1 MKQFIKI
8 FAACLFAMLAFG
20 FLLFVSVIGWGISSG
35 NKEKTTIV
43 NNSFITIDM
52 SNNFAEQYT
61 PKKFNLQGTESS
73 KQGLY
78 NMIAALQQAKTDDK
92 IKGVYLKL
100 KMGTHGWAALYDLR
114 NALLDFKTSKKMII
128 AYGELIDQKSLY
140 LSTAADSVFANP
152 LGAVEFKGLAA
163 TGTFYKRA
171 LDKLE
176 ITPTVFYCGKFKGA
190 SEPYRLE
197 KFSEPNRFQINNLLT
212 DFYTNFLNAIAQKS
226 KLDTNRLKALANNL
240 TIRQPVD
247 AVKNNLIDGVR
258 YESDVMNLIKKISGA
273 PIKSEANFVSLNS
286 YAKTVIEKSKSK
298 NDIAILF
305 AEGEIADGKSNG
317 NEGIYSQSII
327 KDIQAIAAND
337 NIKALVLRINSPGGS
352 ALASENIYHEL
363 MLLKQKKP
371 IIISMGDVAASGGY
385 YMSCAGDSIFAQPTT
400 ITGSIGVVGMMLSFE
415 KFMSNKIGITQDVVK
430 TAPHADLPSVT
441 RTMTPEEMAM
451 VQSTVDSIYGTFK
464 NRVQTAR
471 KMTLPQVDELAQGHV
486 YSGTYAKA
494 INLVDRMG
502 SLNDAIVSAGLKAK
516 LSDYNLVKYPVLEDG
531 IMIAIKQ
538 LTNSDEDAKLKNI
551 LGVDYELYKKVQAL
565 RNITDKVQ
573 ARLPLELEIK

>member
-8 FAACLFAMLAFG
+8 FAACLFAMVAFG
-20 FLLFVSVIGWGISSG
+20 FLIFIILIGWGVSSGSKDNAPISS
-35 NKEKTTIV
+35 
-43 NNSFITIDM
+43 NSFITIDM
-52 SNNFAEQYT
+52 GKYFAEQYT
-61 PKKFNLQGTESS
+61 PKKFNLQGSESS

-114 NALLDFKTSKKMII
+114 NALLDFKTSKKMVI

-140 LSTAADSVFANP
+140 LSSAADSVFANP

-197 KFSEPNRFQINNLLT
+197 KFSEPNRFQINNLLS
-212 DFYTNFLNAIAQKS
+212 DFYTNFITAIATKS
-226 KLDTNRLKALANNL
+226 KLDTTQLKDLANNL
-240 TIRQPVD
+240 TIRQPAD
-247 AVKNNLIDGVR
+247 ALKNNLIDGLR
-258 YESDVMNLIKKISGA
+258 YESDVMATIKNLSGSKA
-273 PIKSEANFVSLNS
+273 KGEPNFVSIS
-286 YAKTVIEKSKSK
+286 TYAKSITTSSKSK

-305 AEGEIADGKSNG
+305 AEGEIADGKSAG
-317 NEGIYSQSII
+317 ADVIYSQSII
-327 KDIQAIAAND
+327 KDIQAIAADD

-371 IIISMGDVAASGGY
+371 IIVSMGDVAASGGY
-385 YMSCAGDSIFAQPTT
+385 YMSCAADSIFAQPTT

-415 KFMSNKIGITQDVVK
+415 KFLSNKIGVTQDVVK

-471 KMTLPQVDELAQGHV
+471 RMTLQEVDELAQGHV
-486 YSGTYAKA
+486 YSGSYAKS

-502 SLNDAIVSAGLKAK
+502 SLNDAIASAALKVK
-516 LSDYNLVKYPVLEDG
+516 LTDYNLVKYPVLEDG

-538 LTNSDEDAKLKNI
+538 LTNSDEDAKLKT
-551 LGVDYELYKKVQAL
+551 LFGADYELYKKVQAL
-565 RNITDKVQ
+565 RNITNKVQ
-573 ARLPLELEIK
+573 ARMPLELEIK